1 MRKIQY
7 ILFAIAFFAFV
18 PLAPK
23 VAALS
28 GIAPVLLVLPMNFV
42 SNLARS
48 LSPIAAVMIVVA
60 GAAGLSPMDLAK
72 RTFIPVAVATV
83 VNIAVTLILFF

>member
-1 MRKIQY
+1 
-7 ILFAIAFFAFV
+7 
-18 PLAPK
+18 
-23 VAALS
+23 
-28 GIAPVLLVLPMNFV
+28 MNFV

-72 RTFIPVAVATV
+72 RTFIPVAVATI
-83 VNIAVTLILFF
+83 VNIAVTLILSF